1 MTMIKKLAITMIS
14 TAVIGIA
21 SAGEFKTD
29 FAAAK
34 AEAAESKKSM
44 LVIFTGSDWC
54 PPCKALHKNIFSKE
68 EFVKGAGKDFVIVE
82 LDYPRKKEQTDALKK
97 QNKELAK
104 KYKIRGY
111 PTVLLMDA
119 KGKVFKTADR
129 PNSVKAYLKMLQS
142 SLKARRFL

>member
-1 MTMIKKLAITMIS
+1 MNMIKKLAITLIS
-14 TAVIGIA
+14 TASIGIA
-21 SAGEFKTD
+21 SAGDFKTD
-29 FAAAK
+29 FEAAK
-34 AEAAESKKSM
+34 AEAAKTQKAM

-68 EFVKGAGKDFVIVE
+68 EFVKGAEKDFVIVE
-82 LDYPRKKEQTDALKK
+82 LDYPRNKEQSAELKK
-97 QNKELAK
+97 QNIELAK

-129 PNSVKAYLKMLQS
+129 PNTVKAYLEMLKT

>member
-1 MTMIKKLAITMIS
+1 M
-14 TAVIGIA
+14 
-21 SAGEFKTD
+21 
-29 FAAAK
+29 
-34 AEAAESKKSM
+34 
-44 LVIFTGSDWC
+44 
-54 PPCKALHKNIFSKE
+54 
-68 EFVKGAGKDFVIVE
+68 IVE

-142 SLKARRFL
+142 SLKAQRFL

>member
-1 MTMIKKLAITMIS
+1 MIKKLAITLIS
-14 TAVIGIA
+14 TASIGIA
-21 SAGEFKTD
+21 SAGDFKTD
-29 FAAAK
+29 FEAAK
-34 AEAAESKKSM
+34 AEAAKTQKAM

-68 EFVKGAGKDFVIVE
+68 EFVKGAEKDFVIVE
-82 LDYPRKKEQTDALKK
+82 LDYPRNKEQSAELKK
-97 QNKELAK
+97 QNIELAK

-129 PNSVKAYLKMLQS
+129 PNTVKAYLEMLKT